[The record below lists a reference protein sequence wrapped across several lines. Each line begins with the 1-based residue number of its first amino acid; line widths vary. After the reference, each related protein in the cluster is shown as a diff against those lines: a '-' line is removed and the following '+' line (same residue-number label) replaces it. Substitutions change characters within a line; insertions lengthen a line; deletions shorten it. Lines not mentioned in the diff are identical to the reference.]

1 MAKYICE
8 ECECQCVIEMC
19 RDYPVFC
26 VSDGFDDAVWVKG
39 GRKNRYRE
47 GRIVCL
53 GLGLLQMK
61 SVQGVWVNENYSKSI
76 FC

>member
-26 VSDGFDDAVWVKG
+26 VSDGFDDAVWVKVEEKTNTEKG
-39 GRKNRYRE
+39 E
-47 GRIVCL
+47 
-53 GLGLLQMK
+53 
-61 SVQGVWVNENYSKSI
+61 
-76 FC
+76 